1 MCEKGSG
8 GSRKLRKR
16 GLKKF
21 WQERNIAPYP
31 EHMNILGLVEQYH
44 SKDGWLQKLYR
55 KMQKGKGWP
64 PLNPPVKG
72 ISKGSWLLV
81 ILGSTL
87 LTIIAVHVH
96 NNIVRALIFSVANS
110 ACLAFAS
117 PISSTVC
124 GLVDSASVA
133 DVRKVSMVCTSFVME
148 RRRDVNS
155 ASNSCCM

>member
-1 MCEKGSG
+1 MG
-8 GSRKLRKR
+8 GSETPSVSGRL
-16 GLKKF
+16 
-21 WQERNIAPYP
+21 P
-31 EHMNILGLVEQYH
+31 
-44 SKDGWLQKLYR
+44 D
-55 KMQKGKGWP
+55 
-64 PLNPPVKG
+64 NPGELACMSV
-72 ISKGSWLLV
+72 
-81 ILGSTL
+81 
-87 LTIIAVHVH
+87 
-96 NNIVRALIFSVANS
+96 NNNSIHAFIFSVANS